1 MGESANF
8 NSKSRHLG
16 AASDVCVFKIFI
28 NRLKPVTMKTK
39 YENPEIQ
46 FMEIRIERG
55 FAASSWDDSDQG
67 TYDVWID
74 KGETDDEWA

>member
-1 MGESANF
+1 
-8 NSKSRHLG
+8 
-16 AASDVCVFKIFI
+16 
-28 NRLKPVTMKTK
+28 MKTK
-39 YENPEIQ
+39 YEKPEIQ